1 MKYVK
6 KYLYLWI
13 VPVYFIFYLSLF
25 AFVEGRT
32 DVRIHIL
39 YSEIDSYIPFCEY
52 FIIPYF
58 LWFFFIGATVLYFM
72 FFNKNR
78 AEYGALI
85 INLGIGMTL
94 FLLISLAFPNGH
106 ALRPIYIA
114 RDNVFI
120 QMTEYLY
127 SLDTPTNIFPSIHV
141 YNSIAAHL
149 AIINCGS
156 LQKCR
161 YIRWGSLIL
170 TVSIVLSTMF
180 LKQHTIIDV
189 LGALILNC
197 ICYLII
203 YRPRFMAQKAAV
215 YTRES

>member
-1 MKYVK
+1 MKYIK
-6 KYLYLWI
+6 NYMYLWI
-13 VPVYFIFYLSLF
+13 VPVYFICYLSVF

-32 DVRIHIL
+32 DTRIHIL

-58 LWFFFIGATVLYFM
+58 LWFFFIGAVVIYFM

-78 AEYGALI
+78 AEYWALI

-94 FLLISLAFPNGH
+94 FLLISLTFPNGH

-114 RDNVFI
+114 RDNIFI
-120 QMTEYLY
+120 QMTKYLY
-127 SLDTPTNIFPSIHV
+127 SMDTSTNIFPSIHV
-141 YNSIAAHL
+141 YNSVAAHL
-149 AIINCGS
+149 AIINCEG

-161 YIRWGSLIL
+161 FLKLASLVL

-203 YRPRFMAQKAAV
+203 YRPRLMSQKAAV
-215 YTRES
+215 YTREP